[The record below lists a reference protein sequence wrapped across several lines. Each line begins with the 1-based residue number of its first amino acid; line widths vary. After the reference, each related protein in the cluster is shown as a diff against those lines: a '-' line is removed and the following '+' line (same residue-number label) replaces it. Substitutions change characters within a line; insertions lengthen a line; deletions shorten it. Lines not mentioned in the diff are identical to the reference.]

1 MGDFLHK
8 FYPRVYE
15 AEAGRQ
21 HVYDNY
27 CRYDDAALQLYTSCL
42 YVAALMAT
50 LVAGPVTRAHGHRA
64 SMLTAGLFFLLG
76 TLLGAA
82 AQNLAML
89 ILGRI
94 SLGIGIGFSN
104 QAIIMTICPVP
115 PKKYLTETLI
125 LFLFHN
131 CCM

>member
-1 MGDFLHK
+1 MDHRMDIVGGVSIMGDFLHK

-15 AEAGRQ
+15 AEAGRR

-50 LVAGPVTRAHGHRA
+50 LVAGMLTRAHGHRA

-89 ILGRI
+89 MLGRI

-104 QAIIMTICPVP
+104 QAILMNAMSRAPQRIIP
-115 PKKYLTETLI
+115 
-125 LFLFHN
+125 
-131 CCM
+131 